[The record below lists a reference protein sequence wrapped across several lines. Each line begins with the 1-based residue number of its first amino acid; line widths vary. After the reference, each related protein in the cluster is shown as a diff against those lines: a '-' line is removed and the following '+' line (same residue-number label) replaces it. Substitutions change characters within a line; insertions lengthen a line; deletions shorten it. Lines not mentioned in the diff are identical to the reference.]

1 MKDFSLHPITAP
13 PREFSDW
20 GPGFSPDGRSLAFL
34 RSSGPGLVE
43 DVYVVPATGGEA
55 RRLTFDNRRIGG
67 PPAWTPEGR
76 ELVFASGRAGL
87 STLWRTGASGR
98 TPRHVEGVGTS
109 VMFPAI
115 SSTGHGLAYTSSLW
129 RENLW
134 SVRLRDPKHIATSPQ
149 ALFVSK
155 GGVGLPHFSSDGK
168 KIAFESSQSGY
179 PEIWT
184 ANADGSNPE
193 QLTFLR
199 GESGTPR
206 WSYDG
211 HSVAFDYRP
220 AERSEIYIADY
231 SGGQPRLFP
240 TNPGANNI
248 VPSWSR
254 DGHWIYFA
262 SSRGNEPIQIWKAHY
277 PAGGTIQ
284 LTRNGGTF
292 PVEGADGFVYYSKSL
307 NSDEI
312 WKIAADGGPASLVL
326 KVPALNMLLWLG
338 TVPLGNLLHRA
349 KLTAL
354 HPLLLRF

>member
-1 MKDFSLHPITAP
+1 
-13 PREFSDW
+13 
-20 GPGFSPDGRSLAFL
+20 
-34 RSSGPGLVE
+34 
-43 DVYVVPATGGEA
+43 
-55 RRLTFDNRRIGG
+55 
-67 PPAWTPEGR
+67 
-76 ELVFASGRAGL
+76 
-87 STLWRTGASGR
+87 
-98 TPRHVEGVGTS
+98 
-109 VMFPAI
+109 MFPAI

-326 KVPALNMLLWLG
+326 KVPALNCFCGWALSPWGIYFIVQNSQPYTLSFYDFRSKNSTEILRLEKYASNPAISPDGQILIYTQLDQEDRTIML
-338 TVPLGNLLHRA
+338 VNH
-349 KLTAL
+349 
-354 HPLLLRF
+354 FN